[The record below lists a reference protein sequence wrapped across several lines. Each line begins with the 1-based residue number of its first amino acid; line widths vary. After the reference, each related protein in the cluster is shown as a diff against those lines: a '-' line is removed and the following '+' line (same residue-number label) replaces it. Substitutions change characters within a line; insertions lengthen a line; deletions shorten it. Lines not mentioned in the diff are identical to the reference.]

1 MTEANAVN
9 SDESSN
15 AKIVTGNIFTG
26 PDTPDGPPVESNDSN
41 EASDS
46 SAAGNSSASSDDNN
60 SNGDSGFERVQN
72 RLKDHKLD
80 YRLVY
85 LDELKLGNIM
95 QRRLCDLTGQWTV
108 PNLFAKSQH
117 IGGLRDVAK
126 ALSLGQINEI
136 LQSDNWVEL
145 VYAVRPDALALNAK
159 HRPKSQ
165 LSFEMDLRD
174 NPRLSYVHRE
184 RWNKVKRYWGLQP
197 EIEEYPV
204 EHKYL
209 ERPRTARKW

>member
-1 MTEANAVN
+1 MHFRRPPSKAFRDIIPAPEPKPLWNRT
-9 SDESSN
+9 
-15 AKIVTGNIFTG
+15 
-26 PDTPDGPPVESNDSN
+26 TPTALEYVVGII
-41 EASDS
+41 
-46 SAAGNSSASSDDNN
+46 NSSPLVLFARRNCFYS
-60 SNGDSGFERVQN
+60 ERVQN